1 MPRTETPSRPSWR
14 PTLIGKRYAVA
25 CGHYL
30 AAAAAARIL
39 ERGGNAVD
47 AAIACAFVQGV
58 VDPLMSGIG
67 GFGSM
72 QLYMPGKG
80 VHQIVEFYAKASL
93 SATPEM
99 WLDKLLG
106 QSRDGFAFLLEGG
119 ISEFGH
125 LAVCTPGSVKG
136 YDYALAHYGT
146 MDWADIIAPAIRQA
160 REGVLVRPHMHW
172 FWSQDQSGSGQ
183 VNTPDKLRYSETGKR
198 LYFRPDG
205 SLKRPGDIV
214 ANPDMATTLERLA
227 KGGAGLF
234 YTGELAEEIAA
245 DFAAHGGLISRED
258 LAAYELSVAEPV
270 WGSYRGHRIS
280 TSPPPASGM
289 LMLQILNML
298 ESFEIGALT
307 HGSVEH
313 VRLLAEAMKRMTI
326 DKDAHMGD
334 PAYVDVP
341 VEQLLSKEHA
351 AAQAESIRRGER
363 ADVKRLERSSS
374 RETTHVSVVD
384 RHGNAVALT
393 HTLGSPSGA
402 ITDGLGFIYN
412 GTMSRFDPRP
422 GRAGSIAPG
431 KRRSSSAA
439 PTIVFKGEKPF
450 IVMGAPGGSYI
461 APAMAQGVMN
471 VIDFGMGML
480 EAVAAPRIVAVSN
493 TIDISNR
500 IRRSVSEELAALGYE
515 VKRSAQSYPFAALHG
530 IRVDDGLCSGG
541 ADPQRDGMALSVPA

>member
-1 MPRTETPSRPSWR
+1 MKNGMIVAPQPE
-14 PTLIGKRYAVA
+14 AVEA
-25 CGHYL
+25 G
-30 AAAAAARIL
+30 AAVL
-39 ERGGNAVD
+39 ERGGNAID
-47 AAIACAFVQGV
+47 AAIACAFMQGV

-80 VHQIVEFYAKASL
+80 VHQIVEFYAKAPL
-93 SATPEM
+93 SATPDM
-99 WLDKLLG
+99 WVDKLLG

-125 LAVCTPGSVKG
+125 LAACTPGSVKG
-136 YDYALAHYGT
+136 YDYALSRFGT
-146 MDWADIIAPAIRQA
+146 MDWADVIAPAIAQA
-160 REGVLVRPHMHW
+160 RQGVMVRPHMHW
-172 FWSQDQSGSGQ
+172 FWSQDQKGTGQ
-183 VNTPDKLRYSETGKR
+183 VNTADKLRYSEAGKQ

-205 SLKRPGDIV
+205 NLKLPGDIV
-214 ANPDMATTLERLA
+214 ANPDMAHTLARLA
-227 KGGAGLF
+227 KGGADLF
-234 YTGELAEEIAA
+234 YHGELAEEIAD
-245 DFAAHGGLISRED
+245 DFAAHGGLISRDD
-258 LAAYELSVAEPV
+258 LAAYELSVAEPI
-270 WGSYRGHRIS
+270 WGAYRGHRIS

-298 ESFEIGALT
+298 EPFEIGALV
-307 HGSVEH
+307 HGGAEH

-326 DKDAHMGD
+326 DKDQHMGD

-341 VEQLLSKEHA
+341 VERLISKEHA
-351 AAQAESIRRGER
+351 AAQADSIRRGER

-439 PTIVFKGEKPF
+439 PTIVFKDDKPF

-471 VIDFGMGML
+471 VIDFDMSML

-493 TIDISNR
+493 AVDISNR
-500 IRRSVSEELAALGYE
+500 IRRSVSEELTALGYD

-530 IRVDDGLCSGG
+530 IRIDDGLCSGG
-541 ADPQRDGMALSVPA
+541 ADPQRDGMALSVPAARSSPRL

>member
-1 MPRTETPSRPSWR
+1 MKNGMIVAPQPE
-14 PTLIGKRYAVA
+14 AVEA
-25 CGHYL
+25 G
-30 AAAAAARIL
+30 AAVL

-47 AAIACAFVQGV
+47 AAVACAFMQGV

-80 VHQIVEFYAKASL
+80 VHQIVEFYARASYA
-93 SATPEM
+93 ATPDM
-99 WLDKLLG
+99 WLDKLQG

-136 YDYALAHYGT
+136 YDYALSRFGT

-183 VNTPDKLRYSETGKR
+183 VNTADKLRYSETGKQ

-205 SLKRPGDIV
+205 SVKRPGDIIV
-214 ANPDMATTLERLA
+214 NTDMANTLERLA
-227 KGGAGLF
+227 RGGADLF
-234 YTGELAEEIAA
+234 YHGELAQEIAA
-245 DFAAHGGLISRED
+245 DFARHCGLISQED
-258 LAAYELSVAEPV
+258 LARYELSVAEPI

-289 LMLQILNML
+289 SMLQILHML
-298 ESFEIGALT
+298 EPFAIGALE
-307 HGSVEH
+307 HGGPEH
-313 VRLLAEAMKRMTI
+313 CRLLAEAMKRMTI
-326 DKDAHMGD
+326 DKDQFMGD
-334 PAYVDVP
+334 PAYVEVP
-341 VEQLLSKEHA
+341 VERLISKEHA
-351 AAQAESIRRGER
+351 AAQADAIRRGER
-363 ADVKRLERSSS
+363 AQVKRLERSSS
-374 RETTHVSVVD
+374 RETTHVTVVD
-384 RHGNAVALT
+384 RHGNAVAMT

-402 ITDGLGFIYN
+402 ITEGLGFIYN

-422 GRAGSIAPG
+422 GRAASIAPG
-431 KRRSSSAA
+431 KRRASSAA
-439 PTIVFKGEKPF
+439 PTIVFKGEEPF

-471 VIDFGMGML
+471 VIDFKMSML

-493 TIDISNR
+493 SIDISNR
-500 IRRSVSEELAALGYE
+500 IRRSTQAALQEQGYD

-530 IRVDDGLCSGG
+530 VRIEDGRCTGG
-541 ADPQRDGMALSVPA
+541 ADPQRDGMAISVEAGG

>member
-1 MPRTETPSRPSWR
+1 MKNGMIVAPQPE
-14 PTLIGKRYAVA
+14 AVEA
-25 CGHYL
+25 G
-30 AAAAAARIL
+30 AAVL
-39 ERGGNAVD
+39 ERGGNAID
-47 AAIACAFVQGV
+47 AAIACAFMQGV

-80 VHQIVEFYAKASL
+80 VHEIVEFYARASY
-93 SATPEM
+93 SAKPDM
-99 WLDKLLG
+99 WQDRLRG

-119 ISEFGH
+119 INEFGH
-125 LAVCTPGSVKG
+125 LAVCTPGSIKG
-136 YDYALAHYGT
+136 YDYVLSRFGT
-146 MDWADIIAPAIRQA
+146 MDWADVMAPAIRQA
-160 REGVLVRPHMHW
+160 RDGVLVRPHMHW
-172 FWSQDQSGSGQ
+172 FWTQDQSGSGQ
-183 VNTPDKLRYSETGKR
+183 VNTSDKLRYSETGKR

-205 SLKRPGDIV
+205 SAKRPGDIIV
-214 ANPDMATTLERLA
+214 NADMANTLERLA
-227 KGGAGLF
+227 KGGADLF
-234 YTGELAEEIAA
+234 YHGELAEEIAA

-258 LAAYELSVAEPV
+258 LARYELSVAEPI

-289 LMLQILNML
+289 SMLQILHML
-298 ESFEIGALT
+298 EPFEIGTLT
-307 HGSVEH
+307 HGGAEH

-326 DKDAHMGD
+326 DKDQFMGD

-341 VEQLLSKEHA
+341 VERLISKEHA
-351 AAQAESIRRGER
+351 AEQAESIRRGER

-374 RETTHVSVVD
+374 RETTHVTVVD

-439 PTIVFKGEKPF
+439 PTIVFKGDKPF

-461 APAMAQGVMN
+461 APAMAQGISN
-471 VIDFGMGML
+471 VIDFEMSML
-480 EAVAAPRIVAVSN
+480 EAVAAPRVMGVSN
-493 TIDISNR
+493 SIDISNR
-500 IRRSVSEELAALGYE
+500 IRRSVEAELKADGYD

-530 IRVDDGLCSGG
+530 VKIQDGLATGG
-541 ADPQRDGMALSVPA
+541 ADPQRDGMAISVPA

>member
-1 MPRTETPSRPSWR
+1 MKNGMIVCPQPEAAEA
-14 PTLIGKRYAVA
+14 GAAV
-25 CGHYL
+25 
-30 AAAAAARIL
+30 L

-47 AAIACAFVQGV
+47 AVIACAFMQGV

-72 QLYMPGKG
+72 QLYMPGRG

-93 SATPEM
+93 SATPDM
-99 WLDKLLG
+99 WVDKLLG

-125 LAVCTPGSVKG
+125 LAACTPGSVKG
-136 YDYALAHYGT
+136 YDYALSRFGT
-146 MDWADIIAPAIRQA
+146 MDWADVIAPAIAQA
-160 REGVLVRPHMHW
+160 RSGVLVRPHMHW
-172 FWSQDQSGSGQ
+172 FWSQDQKGSGQ
-183 VNTPDKLRYSETGKR
+183 VNTVDKLRYSETGKN

-205 SLKRPGDIV
+205 SLKRVGDLL
-214 ANPDMATTLERLA
+214 ANPDMANTLERLA
-227 KGGAGLF
+227 KGGAELF
-234 YTGELAEEIAA
+234 YKGELAEEIAA
-245 DFAAHGGLISRED
+245 DFAGNGGLISRED
-258 LAAYELSVAEPV
+258 LAAYNLSVAEPV

-298 ESFEIGALT
+298 ENFEIGALS
-307 HGSVEH
+307 HGGTEH

-326 DKDAHMGD
+326 DKDQHMGD

-341 VEQLLSKEHA
+341 VERLISKEHA
-351 AAQAESIRRGER
+351 AAQAQSIARGER

-374 RETTHVSVVD
+374 RETTHISVVD
-384 RHGNAVALT
+384 SQGNAVALT

-402 ITDGLGFIYN
+402 ITPGLGFMYN

-439 PTIVFKGEKPF
+439 PTIVFKDDKPF

-461 APAMAQGVMN
+461 APAMAQGIMN
-471 VIDFGMGML
+471 VVDFGMSML
-480 EAVAAPRIVAVSN
+480 EAVAAPRIVGVSN
-493 TIDISNR
+493 SIDISNR
-500 IRRSVSEELAALGYE
+500 IRRSVSAELSAMGYDI
-515 VKRSAQSYPFAALHG
+515 KRSAQSYPFAALHG
-530 IRVDDGLCSGG
+530 IKIDDGRCSGG
-541 ADPQRDGMALSVPA
+541 ADPQRDGMAISVPVR